1 MVEPECTAARQR
13 SCKRSDDC
21 APSSLTMTAR
31 QGRGACFTAI
41 DGSVQQLSWLH
52 ELIFN
57 GRRDTQSPTFDE
69 MKRSM
74 MTRSTIAIAASAA
87 RPSNRSSD
95 RLCASFGFACSYR
108 FKPEQGLR
116 RPE

>member
-1 MVEPECTAARQR
+1 
-13 SCKRSDDC
+13 
-21 APSSLTMTAR
+21 MTAR
-31 QGRGACFTAI
+31 RGRGACFTAI
-41 DGSVQQLSWLH
+41 DESVQQLSWLH

-69 MKRSM
+69 MNRSM

-95 RLCASFGFACSYR
+95 RLCASFGFACSY
-108 FKPEQGLR
+108 KSLPGQGLW